1 MLPRWHIFFGAIF
14 TTIIW
19 TISPETN
26 LLHLSLVFLSSF
38 LIDFDHYLVALSNTH
53 KLSLNKALEYFECLG
68 EKEKKEKNQNERKKG
83 HFYIFHTLEFHI
95 LILLLSMIYVEF
107 FYIFLGM
114 IFHSLLDIAWMLKR
128 NRIYRREFF
137 LFNWINN
144 YLKNN

>member
-68 EKEKKEKNQNERKKG
+68 EKEKTEQKHNKRKKG
-83 HFYIFHTLEFHI
+83 HFYLFHTLEFHV
-95 LILLLSMIYVEF
+95 LILLLSLIYVEF

-114 IFHSLLDIAWMLKR
+114 IFHSLLDIAWMLKK
-128 NRIYRREFF
+128 NRIYRREF
-137 LFNWINN
+137 LLVNWINN
-144 YLKNN
+144 KFK